1 VRKRKIIDTGHT
13 VMQRL
18 CIFNSQRTGKGWRE
32 VLVDI
37 DPNKALPEKGLRFVL
52 APGQTPASAAYTSL
66 LPQATQQDNRG
77 SDDGDKWCEIC
88 PEGLVL
94 AKELASRV
102 RSDGGAAL
110 IADYGE
116 EKITKNTLRV
126 SYGSSCSYIAAC
138 YELVLPYID
147 KY

>member
-1 VRKRKIIDTGHT
+1 MKRTT
-13 VMQRL
+13 
-18 CIFNSQRTGKGWRE
+18 KGWRE

-37 DPNKALPEKGLRFVL
+37 DPDKAPQKALRFVL

-66 LPQATQQDNRG
+66 LPQVTHDRG
-77 SDDGDKWCEIC
+77 SDGDWCEIC

-94 AKELASRV
+94 AKEIASRV
-102 RSDGGAAL
+102 TKDGGAAL

-126 SYGSSCSYIAAC
+126 SVS
-138 YELVLPYID
+138 
-147 KY
+147 